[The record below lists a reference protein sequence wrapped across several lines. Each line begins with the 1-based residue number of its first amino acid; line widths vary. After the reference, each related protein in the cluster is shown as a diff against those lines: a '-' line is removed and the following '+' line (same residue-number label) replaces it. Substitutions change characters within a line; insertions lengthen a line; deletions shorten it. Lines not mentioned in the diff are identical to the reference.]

1 MVLPYKLIGVAVI
14 WDKTGKIL
22 IDKRRSGGSF
32 GGLWEFPGGKKEAGE
47 TIEDCIKREVLE
59 ELGIEVALEEHLITI
74 EYNYSEIRV
83 KLHVYHCRYLRGILQ
98 AIECDEFRW
107 VTLDEIDRFTFPEA
121 NEQIIT
127 ALKKM
132 SI

>member
-14 WDKTGKIL
+14 WDETGKIL

-47 TIEDCIKREVLE
+47 TIENCIKREVLE
-59 ELGIEVALEEHLITI
+59 ELGIEVAVEKHLITI
-74 EYNYSEIRV
+74 EYNYSEIRLI
-83 KLHVYHCRYLRGILQ
+83 LHVYHCRYLRGILK

>member
-1 MVLPYKLIGVAVI
+1 MALSNKLIGVAVI
-14 WDKTGKIL
+14 WDETGKIL
-22 IDKRRSGGSF
+22 IDKRRLGDSF

-47 TIEDCIKREVLE
+47 TIENCIKREVLE

-83 KLHVYHCRYLRGILQ
+83 KLHVYHCRYLRGILK

>member
-1 MVLPYKLIGVAVI
+1 M
-14 WDKTGKIL
+14 
-22 IDKRRSGGSF
+22 
-32 GGLWEFPGGKKEAGE
+32 
-47 TIEDCIKREVLE
+47 
-59 ELGIEVALEEHLITI
+59 GIEVAVEEHLITI

-83 KLHVYHCRYLRGILQ
+83 TLHVYHCRYLRGIPK

>member
-1 MVLPYKLIGVAVI
+1 MILPQKLIGVAVI
-14 WDKTGKIL
+14 WNEAGKIL
-22 IDKRRSGGSF
+22 IDKRKTGGAF

-59 ELGIEVALEEHLITI
+59 ELGIEVAVEEHLIRI
-74 EYNYSEIRV
+74 EHNYSEIRV
-83 KLHVYHCRYLRGILQ
+83 TLHVYHCRYLRGIPKT
-98 AIECDEFRW
+98 IECDEFRW

-127 ALKKM
+127 ALKKT
-132 SI
+132 